1 MPFVSLFGPVDVIL
15 WRPAARIGKM
25 LQRDFTEKTV

>member
-1 MPFVSLFGPVDVIL
+1 MNAIVPLFAQLDMVP
-15 WRPAARIGKM
+15 WRLSRARKM